1 MRSYQKH
8 KHDMEKGTR
17 SLKKENGFTL
27 LEVIVSIAILTFGLL
42 AVASMQVTAI
52 RGNDFASRISEASAW
67 GQEKVE
73 ELSGLSYT
81 DADLDPNGN
90 PHAEQNPPAGYA
102 ITWNVDEDPDLDG
115 DGSTDIP
122 NVKLITV
129 TVTWQDK
136 GYTKRAQLTCIKPE
150 L

>member
-1 MRSYQKH
+1 MRSYQRH
-8 KHDMEKGTR
+8 KNDMEKR
-17 SLKKENGFTL
+17 IRNLKKENGFTL
-27 LEVIVSIAILTFGLL
+27 LEVIASIAILTFGLL
-42 AVASMQVTAI
+42 AVASMQVRAI
-52 RGNDFASRISEASAW
+52 SGNDLAGRISEASAW

-81 DADLDPNGN
+81 DA
-90 PHAEQNPPAGYA
+90 
-102 ITWNVDEDPDLDG
+102 ITWNVEEDPDLDG
-115 DGSTDIP
+115 DGTPDIP

-136 GYTKRAQLTCIKPE
+136 GHVKRAQLTFIRPE

>member
-8 KHDMEKGTR
+8 KNGMEKR
-17 SLKKENGFTL
+17 IRNLKKENGFTL

-42 AVASMQVTAI
+42 AVASMQITAI
-52 RGNDFASRISEASAW
+52 RGNDLAGRVTEASGW

-90 PHAEQNPPAGYA
+90 PHTEQNPPAGYT
-102 ITWNVDEDPDLDG
+102 ITWNVTANNPVN
-115 DGSTDIP
+115 
-122 NVKLITV
+122 NVKLIVV

>member
-1 MRSYQKH
+1 MRSYQH
-8 KHDMEKGTR
+8 KNDMEKR
-17 SLKKENGFTL
+17 IRNLKKENGFTL

-42 AVASMQVTAI
+42 AVASMQITAI
-52 RGNDFASRISEASAW
+52 RGNDLASRITEASGW

-81 DADLDPNGN
+81 DADLDHNAN
-90 PHAEQNPPAGYA
+90 PHTEQNPPAGYT
-102 ITWNVDEDPDLDG
+102 ITWNVDKDPDLDG
-115 DGSTDIP
+115 DGFTDIP
-122 NVKLITV
+122 NVKLIVV

-136 GYTKRAQLTCIKPE
+136 GHTKRAQLTCIKPE

>member
-8 KHDMEKGTR
+8 KNDMGKGIR
-17 SLKKENGFTL
+17 NLKKENGFTL

-42 AVASMQVTAI
+42 AVASMQITAI
-52 RGNDFASRISEASAW
+52 RGNDLASRITEASGW

-81 DADLDPNGN
+81 DADLDPTGN
-90 PHAEQNPPAGYA
+90 PHTEQNPPAGYT
-102 ITWNVDEDPDLDG
+102 ITWNVDKDPDLDG
-115 DGSTDIP
+115 DGFTDIP
-122 NVKLITV
+122 NVKLIVV